1 MKKSLLA
8 SVSVSAIVLATN
20 AQAADLGNRPV
31 YKAPAFAPAPWS
43 WTGFYVGGNV
53 GAAWRR
59 SSVVNDPSSLVN
71 WLDGVTDNK
80 KTGVI
85 GGVQAGYNWQ
95 WASLVLGIEG
105 DISFA
110 SLDRSV
116 VAPNFLPAPFQ
127 DTFRSRLDW
136 LATIRGRLGWA
147 VDRWLIYGTGGVAFA
162 ELKDEL
168 SDPPTVLAFTAKPD
182 STLTGWTAGG
192 GIEYAFTDHWT
203 AKAEYLH
210 VGFSDRTAV
219 VGSPRA
225 ATGYAFRFKD
235 SLDIARVGINYKF

>member
-8 SVSVSAIVLATN
+8 SASVTAIVLATG

-53 GAAWRR
+53 GAVWGR
-59 SSVVNDPSSLVN
+59 SSVENDPSSVAT
-71 WLDGVTDNK
+71 WLDGRTDNNR
-80 KTGVI
+80 TGVI

-116 VAPNFLPAPFQ
+116 TAANFLAPPFQ
-127 DTFRSRLDW
+127 DTLRSRLDW

-162 ELKDEL
+162 HFNDEL
-168 SDPPTVLAFTAKPD
+168 SDPPSVLGFTVGPD
-182 STLTGWTAGG
+182 SSRTGWTAGG

-210 VGFSDRTAV
+210 VGFADQTATV
-219 VGSPRA
+219 TTPPA
-225 ATGYAFRFKD
+225 AGYAFRFRD